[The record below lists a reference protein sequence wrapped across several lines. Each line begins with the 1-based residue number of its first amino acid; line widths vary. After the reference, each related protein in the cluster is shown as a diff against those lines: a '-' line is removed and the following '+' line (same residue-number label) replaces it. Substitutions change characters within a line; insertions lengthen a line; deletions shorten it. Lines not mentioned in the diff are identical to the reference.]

1 MSRWS
6 TSLPAVTRARE
17 GRGRR
22 ACRVAGAPKAPR
34 GGPRPKKDDD
44 GHGFPTAAASRSLEL
59 LPGSGGVAMS
69 SSCFLRARG
78 RGSSRVVV
86 ALGHGGDEE
95 CTTAMDPN
103 RCFKVES
110 FSLCSFNLYTT
121 GLV

>member
-1 MSRWS
+1 MDSQPPPLQGRWS
-6 TSLPAVTRARE
+6 
-17 GRGRR
+17 
-22 ACRVAGAPKAPR
+22 C
-34 GGPRPKKDDD
+34 
-44 GHGFPTAAASRSLEL
+44 SR
-59 LPGSGGVAMS
+59 
-69 SSCFLRARG
+69 LRFRG
-78 RGSSRVVV
+78 RGDELLLLPEGSGARVSRVVV